1 MSIPS
6 PEPSVITAG
15 DTAAWT
21 KSLPDYLPS
30 AGWTLNYAL
39 QGPSEITFSSATN
52 SGATFAIS
60 LTTSTTASWA
70 PGLYALTA
78 YVTKAGERYTVDRRT
93 ISILAD
99 PAQALGSTHAS
110 RTLALIEAA
119 LEGRIPRG
127 LESHVIAG
135 QSISKIPIPELYKL
149 KLQYQREVAA
159 EQARIIKPRRT
170 IGFRFV
176 RP

>member
-1 MSIPS
+1 MSTPTS
-6 PEPSVITAG
+6 EPSTITAG

-39 QGPSEITFSSATN
+39 QGPGEITFSSSTN
-52 SGATFAIS
+52 SGSIFSIS
-60 LTTSTTASWA
+60 VAAGTTASWT

-78 YVTKAGERYTVDRRT
+78 YVTKALERYTVDRRT

-99 PAQALGSTHAS
+99 PAKALGSTHAS
-110 RTLALIEAA
+110 RALALIEAA

-127 LESHVIAG
+127 LESHV
-135 QSISKIPIPELYKL
+135 
-149 KLQYQREVAA
+149 
-159 EQARIIKPRRT
+159 
-170 IGFRFV
+170 
-176 RP
+176 